1 MSVAVTRIRKP
12 LQVQDYEEE
21 EEKNEE
27 KVF

>member
-12 LQVQDYEEE
+12 LQVQDDEEE
-21 EEKNEE
+21 EEKDEE